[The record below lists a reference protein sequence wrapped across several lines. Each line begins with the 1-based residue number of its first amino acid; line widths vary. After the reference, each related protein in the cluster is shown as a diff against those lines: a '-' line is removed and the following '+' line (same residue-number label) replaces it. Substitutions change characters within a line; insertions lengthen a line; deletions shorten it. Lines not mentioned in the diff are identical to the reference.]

1 LSYIISFLYLTFNFF
16 SIKKYFSL
24 FLHPLY
30 YLDYE
35 LQWDLE
41 KGLKETIPYYKD
53 AFTKMS
59 ND

>member
-1 LSYIISFLYLTFNFF
+1 M
-16 SIKKYFSL
+16 KKYFSL